1 MDERVV
7 KITKKGQATI
17 PKRWRDRFG
26 FEDKAIVIPTVHG
39 VMFRPLPPLA
49 DERGSLKSLFGDLT
63 AEDILKE
70 DRQEDVRRE
79 HRLERI

>member
-1 MDERVV
+1 MDETVV
-7 KITKKGQATI
+7 KITAKGQATI

-26 FEDKAIVIPTVHG
+26 FEDKAIVVPTAHG
-39 VMFRPLPPLA
+39 VMFRPLPHPA
-49 DERGSLKSLFGDLT
+49 DERGSLRSLFDDRT
-63 AEDILKE
+63 AEEILKE